1 MTIRIHRVCTL
12 TLISPLSWF
21 AFAAQRSRFH
31 WMKLFAILAA
41 LAFSGAAFGQATIC
55 DSPATGPQ
63 QYSLSG
69 TGVPQHIP
77 GALNEVLG
85 DIPQAY
91 VALPGMPA
99 TPLAFCGPAW
109 QPKYPYVVGNLI
121 EPIPGGTVF
130 QAVGYVACAS
140 GCTSG
145 STQPP
150 QFAQFI
156 GTTYEPSPVIGWV
169 TTCTD
174 SGTTATCATV
184 DAVGESVGINQL
196 EPYEGADVGG
206 TMNITDYSVSGYN
219 GVWVVTASTN
229 SKPYTL
235 SFTAPAGLI
244 PGDCI
249 DIGGAPNCT
258 TYQQG
263 SQIIDHQILW
273 QDVGPQNEI
282 ALLSPM
288 VTVTPSLSS
297 ITTMQALDV
306 TIAVTGGSGNPMPAG
321 TVTLISGS
329 YSSGATTLSNGGAT
343 INIPA
348 GSLAVGTDTLTAIY
362 SGDSHYTSATGTSS
376 VTVTGTETPTV
387 TVTPSAS
394 SITTMQSLN
403 VTVAVSGGSGN
414 PTPTGTVA
422 LTSGTYSSGTA
433 TLSSGSVM
441 ITIPAGSLAVG
452 TDTLTGS
459 YSGDSDYTAATGTSS
474 VTVTVASFTII
485 GSPVSVAPGAT
496 TGNTSTITVKPA
508 GGFTGSVTLTAAVTS
523 SPAGAQD
530 LPTFSFGST
539 SPVVIT
545 GTASGTATLT
555 ISTTAPTRGALAYP
569 SRPGVSWYAAGGTGL
584 AFILLVGVPARS
596 RSKRT
601 RLGALVF
608 LAILTGGL
616 LACGSGGGS
625 GPSNPGTTPGTYTIT
640 VTGTSG
646 STTAMSPPIT
656 LTVQ

>member
-1 MTIRIHRVCTL
+1 MKIRIHRVCTL
-12 TLISPLSWF
+12 TLISPLSWC
-21 AFAAQRSRFH
+21 AFAAQRSHFI
-31 WMKLFAILAA
+31 WMKPFAILAA
-41 LAFSGAAFGQATIC
+41 LALSGAAYGQATIC
-55 DSPATGPQ
+55 QSPATGPQ

-69 TGVPQHIP
+69 TGAPQHIP

-85 DIPQAY
+85 DIPQPY

-99 TPLAFCGPAW
+99 TPLAFCGPTW
-109 QPKYPYVVGNLI
+109 QPNYPYVVGNLI

-206 TMNITDYSVSGYN
+206 TMNITDYPTSGYN

-229 SKPYTL
+229 SKPYTF

-288 VTVTPSLSS
+288 
-297 ITTMQALDV
+297 
-306 TIAVTGGSGNPMPAG
+306 
-321 TVTLISGS
+321 
-329 YSSGATTLSNGGAT
+329 
-343 INIPA
+343 
-348 GSLAVGTDTLTAIY
+348 
-362 SGDSHYTSATGTSS
+362 
-376 VTVTGTETPTV
+376 V

-485 GSPVSVAPGAT
+485 GTPVSVAPGAT
-496 TGNTSTITVKPA
+496 TGNTSTITVTPA

-545 GTASGTATLT
+545 GTAAGTATLT

-569 SRPGVSWYAAGGTGL
+569 ARPGVRWYAAGVTGL
-584 AFILLVGVPARS
+584 AFILLVGVPARG

-608 LAILTGGL
+608 LTILAGGL

-646 STTAMSPPIT
+646 STTATAPVT